1 MRSNVEFVTARGIS
15 YRNEIKTIKKK
26 ADVPLQPI
34 YEAFMNSWEAILDRF
49 SREKMHNGIISI
61 LFYRKSNIFSKDTE
75 KVEYD
80 KIFDEAELKK
90 FIEDKKIKC

>member
-49 SREKMHNGIISI
+49 SRENMHNGIISI
-61 LFYRKSNIFSKDTE
+61 LFYN
-75 KVEYD
+75 
-80 KIFDEAELKK
+80 K
-90 FIEDKKIKC
+90 FITRD